1 MIGRFLSSRARL
13 RLPLV
18 LGLAVALAP
27 APAAATSPAP
37 ATGDLRAR
45 GVPSM
50 RAFDAEDGIPQLT
63 VNSIAFEPG
72 GRLWIGTQNGA
83 ASYDGRRFTP
93 LPLPTGGGSSWVQ
106 AVAVG
111 QDGAVWFGMVT
122 GQIIRYAE
130 GRFTRFG
137 AAEGLTAEK
146 PLRRFL
152 EAPTDRGRAL
162 FAATMDGLYRLDGAR
177 WARVDLGPGF
187 EHPDVRALHA
197 TTLPGGEPALWA
209 GTNRGLF
216 RCDAR
221 GCDRFATTAEG
232 LPSNAIVTV
241 LETLEE
247 GGRRVLWAGTWNGG
261 LARFADGRWERVA
274 PASVPALAQPV
285 MELAETVSGTGA
297 RTLWAGTFGGGLARL
312 QGGTWTAMT
321 MANST
326 LPDDNVMA
334 LAAAPEAHGGRTLWI
349 GTNAGGLARLRH
361 DGWVGFTQR
370 SAGLSGIL
378 TSIVEAPAP
387 GEQGGPPELWVAMG
401 STVMRSSGQ
410 GFAPVDAPELSGK
423 LGSAVSFF
431 LPSTREPGAVW
442 LGSDTTGLHRWAGG
456 QLTTYTTQSSP
467 LPDNRIQWL
476 SESLD
481 GRALWIGTAG
491 GAARLDA
498 DGAWQ
503 TFTKARV
510 PLGDDY
516 VASIVETVGAGG
528 KVSTWFG
535 TMKGL
540 SRLQDG
546 QWRSYTAADAPL
558 ASDWIAALAELRDAR
573 GRRALWIG
581 TQGGISRYDLDA
593 EVWLEPLNE
602 RTRPA
607 LPDSIVYGLRADR
620 QGRIYAFT
628 TRGVTRFTQRAPTPD
643 DPAELA
649 ATTFTTDDGLPNNEC
664 NQNGSFVDSRGRLW
678 TSTAGG
684 LAVLD
689 PADEVPDRTPKPLVL
704 DGRAPRAGG
713 ALALA
718 PGASLAWDENTVSF
732 EYTLLSFFHERSTR
746 YRTQLVGFD
755 AAPSAWG
762 EDVSAR
768 YTNLGPGAYTFQ
780 VWGRDHA
787 GNVAGPAAVA
797 FHVRPAPWRTL
808 WAYLGYAAAL
818 SGLVYGGVRLRL
830 RALRRRT
837 RELELLVEQ
846 RTVELTA
853 ARDAADAANQA
864 KTTFLASMSH
874 ELRTPLNGILG
885 YAQLLQRAAD
895 LAPAH
900 RAGVDVVRRSGE
912 HLLTLIDDVL
922 DLARIEAGRMDLAPG
937 DVHLPSVLRTV
948 AELCKVRAAQKG
960 LAFEHEL
967 AEGTPA
973 WVRVDE
979 KRLTQVLLNLLGN
992 AIKFTR
998 AGRVTFRV
1006 APPDRHAPAPAQG
1019 GVVFR
1024 VEDTGPGIAPEDLER
1039 IFEPFEQAGD
1049 ERARVEGAGLGLAI
1063 TRRIVDQMGGRIDVE
1078 SALGQ
1083 GSTFTVALDLPELAG
1098 ASPAGARR
1106 AAGAIT
1112 GYEGARRT
1120 LLVADDH
1127 EDNRAFL
1134 RDALAPLGFEVEEA
1148 AGGEAAVALAEAC
1161 RPDLVLM
1168 DLRMPDLGGDEA
1180 ARRIRRLPGL
1190 AGVPILATS
1199 ASVEAPERARSEAA
1213 GCDGFFPKPI
1223 DLGAL
1228 LEELERRLA
1237 LTWVRGV
1244 GDDDGNG
1251 DSNEARLREPVVP
1264 PAPDEVA
1271 RLVDLAE
1278 RGRIPE
1284 LVQRL
1289 AALEAEDPRLGPWIR
1304 EVRGLAEE
1312 FRIRELG
1319 ARLAAPERGERAPSG
1334 GSRITGAGDPGP

>member
-1 MIGRFLSSRARL
+1 MIGRFSSPHRRL
-13 RLPLV
+13 RVALA
-18 LGLAVALAP
+18 LGLAAALAP
-27 APAAATSPAP
+27 APAAGDTPAP
-37 ATGDLRAR
+37 AGNTPPTGDLRAR
-45 GVPSM
+45 GVPWM
-50 RAFDAEDGIPQLT
+50 RVFNVEDGIPQLT

-72 GRLWIGTQNGA
+72 GRLWIGTQSGA

-162 FAATMDGLYRLDGAR
+162 FAATMDGLYRLEGAR

-197 TTLPGGEPALWA
+197 TTLPGGEPALWV

-221 GCDRFATTAEG
+221 GCARFATTAEG

-247 GGRRVLWAGTWNGG
+247 EGRRVLWAGTWGGG

-334 LAAAPEAHGGRTLWI
+334 LAATPEAHGGRTLWI
-349 GTNAGGLARLRH
+349 GTDAGGLARLRH
-361 DGWVGFTQR
+361 DGWAGFTQR
-370 SAGLSGIL
+370 SAGLSGII
-378 TSIVEAPAP
+378 TSIAEVRAP
-387 GEQGGPPELWVAMG
+387 GGQAGPPELRVAMG

-410 GFAPVDAPELSGK
+410 GFAPINAPELSGK
-423 LGSAVSFF
+423 LGSVVSFF
-431 LPSTREPGAVW
+431 LPSTREPGAAW
-442 LGSDTTGLHRWAGG
+442 LGSESTGLHRWADG
-456 QLTTYTTQSSP
+456 QLTTYTTRSSP

-510 PLGDDY
+510 PLADDY
-516 VASIVETVGAGG
+516 VASIVETVDARGE
-528 KVSTWFG
+528 VSTWFG

-546 QWRSYTAADAPL
+546 QWRSHTAADAPL
-558 ASDWIAALAELRDAR
+558 ASDRIAALAELRDAR
-573 GRRALWIG
+573 GARVLWIG
-581 TQGGISRYDLDA
+581 TEGGISRYDLDTEA
-593 EVWLEPLNE
+593 WLEPLNE
-602 RTRPA
+602 RSRSA
-607 LPDSIVYGLRADR
+607 LPDSIVYGVRADA
-620 QGRIYAFT
+620 QGRVYAFT
-628 TRGVTRFTQRAPTPD
+628 SRGVTRFIPRAPTPD

-649 ATTFTTDDGLPNNEC
+649 AYTFTTDDGLPSNEC
-664 NQNGSFVDSRGRLW
+664 TQNSSFVDSRGRVW
-678 TSTAGG
+678 AGTTG
-684 LAVLD
+684 GVAVFD
-689 PADEVPDRTPKPLVL
+689 PAEEVPDA
-704 DGRAPRAGG
+704 APRPLALAAHAQRARG

-718 PGASLAWDENTVSF
+718 PGASLGWDENTVSF
-732 EYTLLSFFHERSTR
+732 EYTLLSLFHERSTR

-755 AAPSAWG
+755 AAPSAWSA
-762 EDVSAR
+762 DVSAR
-768 YTNLGPGAYTFQ
+768 YTNLAPGPYTFQ

-787 GNVAGPAAVA
+787 GNVAGPATVA
-797 FHVRPAPWRTL
+797 FRVRPAPWRTA

-818 SGLVYGGVRLRL
+818 GALVYGGVRLRL
-830 RALRRRT
+830 RSLRRRT

-885 YAQLLQRAAD
+885 YAQLLQRSPRLPPED
-895 LAPAH
+895 RPS
-900 RAGVDVVRRSGE
+900 VDVVRRSGE

-937 DVHLPSVLRTV
+937 DVHLPSLARTV

-960 LAFEHEL
+960 LAFELEV

-973 WVRVDE
+973 WVRADE

-1006 APPDRHAPAPAQG
+1006 AGGEQEGRG

-1024 VEDTGPGIAPEDLER
+1024 VEDTGPGIAPADLAR

-1049 ERARVEGAGLGLAI
+1049 ERTRVEGAGLGLAI

-1078 SALGQ
+1078 SAPGE
-1083 GSTFTVALDLPELAG
+1083 GSTFTVALDLPALAG
-1098 ASPAGARR
+1098 ASPAPSGTRGGA
-1106 AAGAIT
+1106 AAIT

-1120 LLVADDH
+1120 ILVVDDH

-1134 RDALAPLGFEVEEA
+1134 RDALAPLGFEVVEA
-1148 AGGEAAVALAEAC
+1148 AGGEAAVALAEAR
-1161 RPDLVLM
+1161 RPDLALM

-1180 ARRIRRLPGL
+1180 ARRIRRIPGL
-1190 AGVPILATS
+1190 AGLPILATS
-1199 ASVEAPERARSEAA
+1199 ASVEEPERARSAAA
-1213 GCDGFFPKPI
+1213 GCDGFLPKPI

-1228 LEELERRLA
+1228 LALLERRLT
-1237 LTWVRGV
+1237 LTWVHAAPASARG
-1244 GDDDGNG
+1244 GAERDGG
-1251 DSNEARLREPVVP
+1251 EEPLRGPAVPPPLEELARLAE
-1264 PAPDEVA
+1264 
-1271 RLVDLAE
+1271 LVD
-1278 RGRIPE
+1278 RGRIQDF
-1284 LVQRL
+1284 VQRL
-1289 AALEAEDPRLGPWIR
+1289 AALEAEDPRLAPWLR

-1319 ARLAAPERGERAPSG
+1319 ERLAAPERGAAAS
-1334 GSRITGAGDPGP
+1334 